1 MVLVPVGTCVQLPTI
16 VMTGVHAALIGRCKS
31 HAPSLETDIV
41 EAEPEVIRAQ
51 CDGGEVPEGTW
62 ALTEVEGMHSG
73 LQNWQVPTLHSSNK
87 HTLLSGSL
95 EYRVQR
101 G

>member
-41 EAEPEVIRAQ
+41 GAEPKVIRAK
-51 CDGGEVPEGTW
+51 CDG
-62 ALTEVEGMHSG
+62 
-73 LQNWQVPTLHSSNK
+73 
-87 HTLLSGSL
+87 
-95 EYRVQR
+95 R
-101 G
+101 GGP